1 VILEGPRRKIFFFP
15 LGKYWMAANG
25 RSRRETVVAGVL
37 ARMWEETSGSHT
49 NERRPEIK
57 FELVS
62 NEVEK

>member
-1 VILEGPRRKIFFFP
+1 
-15 LGKYWMAANG
+15 MAANG